1 MPADAAV
8 LVVVRQA
15 LGGLAL
21 ALGLDAARRTDIQL
35 AVTEACANVVRHAY
49 VDQPI
54 RGKLEVDA
62 TVADTTL
69 TIVVRDYGPGVR
81 PRPPGSNDDGGG
93 VGLPLMA
100 SLSDHLEI
108 RQGGGAST
116 EVAMTFLLE
125 RDRSE
130 L

>member
-54 RGKLEVDA
+54 RGKLEV
-62 TVADTTL
+62 
-69 TIVVRDYGPGVR
+69 
-81 PRPPGSNDDGGG
+81 
-93 VGLPLMA
+93 
-100 SLSDHLEI
+100 
-108 RQGGGAST
+108 
-116 EVAMTFLLE
+116 
-125 RDRSE
+125 RSE
-130 L
+130 EHTSELQSLV